1 MKTINRRELLALGGT
16 ALGGASLCGAALSR
30 ALGRSNTFPQ
40 APTLEIAR
48 QGSLVEATLKST
60 PANVNINGKNA
71 QLLTYNSSFPGSVLR
86 VREGDTVRLKYT
98 NNLPEVSN
106 LHLHGLHIS
115 PSVDQPMLEVKNAGS
130 HVYEFELPK
139 GSSGTHWYHP
149 HVHGNVAAQMAA
161 GLAGAMI
168 VTGPLENMP
177 ELQAAEEQVLLL
189 KDLAL
194 VNGSPKRH
202 DMMDWMNGQEGSLLL
217 VNGALKPIL
226 RAEKA
231 TLRLRIINA
240 SNARYYNLKLENHP
254 LYLIATDGGFIE
266 KPVALET
273 LLLAPGERAEVLVRL
288 TKEGTFKLQ
297 NLPYDRGTMMMGGM
311 SGMGGMGGM
320 SMSGSSDTQPTT
332 LMTVIAPSKP
342 KPLPLP
348 SSLMPVEKLDL
359 SKAVVIRRIEFSEQ
373 MMQAKFYLNK
383 KSFDPNRTD
392 FQGKLGTLEIW
403 ELHNKSDMDHP
414 FHLHSYPFQII
425 DRNGRAEPYRAWK
438 DVVNLKKNDLV
449 RIAVPLRDFT
459 GMTVYHCH
467 VVEHED
473 RGMMGTLEVRN

>member
-1 MKTINRRELLALGGT
+1 MKTINRRELLALGGA
-16 ALGGASLCGAALSR
+16 ALGGAALSR
-30 ALGRSNTFPQ
+30 AFGSTNTFPQ

-48 QGSLVEATLKST
+48 QGNLVEANLISAST
-60 PANVNINGKNA
+60 SLSINGKNA
-71 QLLTYNSSFPGSVLR
+71 QLLTYNSSLPGSVLR

-98 NNLPEVSN
+98 NKLPEPSN

-115 PSVDQPMLEVKNAGS
+115 PKVDQPMLEVKNAGS

-139 GSSGTHWYHP
+139 GSSGTYWYHP

-161 GLAGAMI
+161 GLVGAMI
-168 VTGPLENMP
+168 VSGPLDSMP
-177 ELQAAEEQVLLL
+177 ELRDAEEKILVL

-194 VNGSPKRH
+194 VNGSPKEH
-202 DMMDWMNGQEGSLLL
+202 DMMDWMNGQEGNLLL
-217 VNGALKPIL
+217 VNGALKPTL
-226 RAEKA
+226 RAAKA

-240 SNARYYNLKLENHP
+240 SNARYYNLQLENHP

-288 TKEGTFKLQ
+288 TKEGSFKLQ
-297 NLPYDRGTMMMGGM
+297 NLPYARGTMMMGGM
-311 SGMGGMGGM
+311 SGMGRMSEMGR
-320 SMSGSSDTQPTT
+320 MSGSSGDAQTTT

-359 SKAVVIRRIEFSEQ
+359 SKAVVTRRIELSEQ

-383 KSFDPNRTD
+383 KSFDPNRID
-392 FQGKLGTLEIW
+392 FQGNVNTLEIW

-425 DRNGRAEPYRAWK
+425 DRNGKPESYRAWK

-449 RIAVPLRDFT
+449 RIAVPLRDFV
-459 GMTVYHCH
+459 GLTVYHCH

-473 RGMMGTLEVRN
+473 RGMMGTLEVRD

>member
-1 MKTINRRELLALGGT
+1 MKNINRRELLALGGT
-16 ALGGASLCGAALSR
+16 VLGGAALGGAGLSR
-30 ALGRSNTFPQ
+30 AFGRTNIFPQ
-40 APTLEIAR
+40 SSTLELAR

-60 PANVNINGKNA
+60 PATLNINGNKA
-71 QLLTYNSSFPGSVLR
+71 RLLTYNSSLPGSVLR
-86 VREGDTVRLKYT
+86 FREGDTVRLTYT

-106 LHLHGLHIS
+106 LHLHELHVS
-115 PSVDQPMLEVKNAGS
+115 PKVDQPMLEVKSAGS
-130 HVYEFELPK
+130 HMYEFELPK
-139 GSSGTHWYHP
+139 GSSGTYWYHP

-168 VTGPLENMP
+168 VTGPLDSMP
-177 ELQAAEEQVLLL
+177 ELRAAEEQILLL

-240 SNARYYNLKLENHP
+240 SNARYYNLKLEHHP

-288 TKEGTFKLQ
+288 TNEGTFKLQ
-297 NLPYDRGTMMMGGM
+297 NLPYARGTMMMGGM
-311 SGMGGMGGM
+311 S
-320 SMSGSSDTQPTT
+320 MSGDTQTTT
-332 LMTVIAPSKP
+332 LMTVIAPSNP

-359 SKAVVIRRIEFSEQ
+359 SKAVVTRRIEFGDW
-373 MMQAKFYLNK
+373 MMGAKFYLNHK
-383 KSFDPNRTD
+383 AFNPNRID
-392 FQGKLGTLEIW
+392 FQGNVNTLEIW

-425 DRNGRAEPYRAWK
+425 DRNGKAEPYRAWK
-438 DVVNLKKNDLV
+438 DVVNLKKNDLL
-449 RIAVPLRDFT
+449 RIAVPLGDFT

-473 RGMMGTLEVRN
+473 RGMMGTLEVRD